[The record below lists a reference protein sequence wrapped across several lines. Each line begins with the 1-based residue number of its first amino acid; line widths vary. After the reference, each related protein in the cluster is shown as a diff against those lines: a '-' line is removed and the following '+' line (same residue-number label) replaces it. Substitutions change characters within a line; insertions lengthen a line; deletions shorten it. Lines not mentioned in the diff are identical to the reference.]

1 MKNIFKIAKMLSC
14 ISVFCWLN
22 SAAVFSQ
29 YVGQFSSVQTI
40 KPQIQVKAYSFDLQD
55 VKLLNS
61 RFKDNME
68 RDGKWLLS
76 IENDRLLHSWLVN
89 AGLPTNARPFGGW
102 EGLDVELSILAGN
115 MGIEGM
121 KFPVP
126 FAHDQLDY
134 KDYDVPGDI
143 ITSLNVNGKNLSD
156 CVVPV
161 KDKPLAFNI
170 INTAAKEITLIPF
183 YQVNKQRYVI
193 YSNLK

>member
-1 MKNIFKIAKMLSC
+1 M
-14 ISVFCWLN
+14 
-22 SAAVFSQ
+22 
-29 YVGQFSSVQTI
+29 
-40 KPQIQVKAYSFDLQD
+40 
-55 VKLLNS
+55 
-61 RFKDNME
+61 
-68 RDGKWLLS
+68 
-76 IENDRLLHSWLVN
+76 
-89 AGLPTNARPFGGW
+89 PTNAQPFGGW

-121 KFPVP
+121 KSPVP

-134 KDYDVPGDI
+134 KDYDVPVYI

>member
-1 MKNIFKIAKMLSC
+1 MISC
-14 ISVFCWLN
+14 ISLICCLN
-22 SAAVFSQ
+22 PSTVFSQ
-29 YVGQFSSVQTI
+29 YVGQFSSTQTI
-40 KPQIQVKAYSFDLQD
+40 KPQIEVKAYCFNLQD

-89 AGLPTNARPFGGW
+89 AGVPTNAQPFGGW

-121 KFPVP
+121 KSPVP

-134 KDYDVPGDI
+134 KDYDVPVYI